1 MKAFIRLS
9 IVSVVFINLLS
20 CVYQKPI
27 SKITATNNKT
37 YLVEYLF
44 EHEGCKVYRFS
55 DNGHYVYYTNCNGN
69 VTSIENDS
77 LSTRVENS
85 IRNIKK

>member
-37 YLVEYLF
+37 YLVEYI
-44 EHEGCKVYRFS
+44 YS
-55 DNGHYVYYTNCNGN
+55 
-69 VTSIENDS
+69 SM
-77 LSTRVENS
+77 RVAKY
-85 IRNIKK
+85 IDFLITGTMFIIQIVMAT